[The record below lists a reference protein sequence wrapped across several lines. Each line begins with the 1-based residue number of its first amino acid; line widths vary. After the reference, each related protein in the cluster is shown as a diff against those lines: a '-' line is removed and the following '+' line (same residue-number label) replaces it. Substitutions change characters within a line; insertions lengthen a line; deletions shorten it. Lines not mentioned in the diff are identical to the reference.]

1 MARRTLGRVEVG
13 EISVEGVSRRFR
25 VHAREARTLKD
36 LFVQRGRTEATDV
49 WALRDVS
56 AEIARGEAVGLI
68 GRNGSGKTTLLRVI
82 AGIIKPTAGRVRAE
96 GRIGSLLELGA
107 GFHLDFT
114 GRENVFLNGAIQ
126 GLRRADIKAR
136 FDEIVAFAE
145 LENAI
150 DRPVRTYSSGMT
162 MRLGFAIAAFLDAD
176 ILLLDEVFAVGDE
189 AFQRKCFGRIFAF
202 KEQGGT
208 IVFVS
213 HDASAVERLCER
225 SVFLDGGRVAFDGP
239 TREAVTRYR
248 RALADDADPAERGV
262 GLREWGSGEASIAS
276 ASLVGQE
283 GSERLQFL
291 SGEPFEL
298 RVGVAADGVPPPRL
312 QLELRDDAGVL
323 VAGHAVELRALGWGG
338 GNGARDVRF
347 RIGALPLADGRFH
360 LRLGLTDESG
370 EHVYHWLDDALVF
383 VVYPG
388 DDARGVVRF
397 EGTWMLEENSAT
409 R

>member
-1 MARRTLGRVEVG
+1 MEVG
-13 EISVEGVSRRFR
+13 EISVDGVSRRFR
-25 VHAREARTLKD
+25 IHAREARTLKD
-36 LFVQRGRTEATDV
+36 LVVQRGQSHPTDV

-56 AEIARGEAVGLI
+56 AEIGKGEAVGLI
-68 GRNGSGKTTLLRVI
+68 GRNGSGKTTLLRVV
-82 AGIIKPTAGRVRAE
+82 AGIIKPTTGRVRSE

-107 GFHLDFT
+107 GFHFDFT

-213 HDASAVERLCER
+213 HDAAAVERLCER

-239 TREAVTRYR
+239 TREAVVRYR
-248 RALADDADPAERGV
+248 RALADDANPAERGV

-276 ASLVGQE
+276 AALVGQE
-283 GSERLQFL
+283 GSDRLQFL

-298 RVGVAADGVPPPRL
+298 RVSVEANGVPPPRL
-312 QLELRDDAGVL
+312 QLELRDDAGAL
-323 VAGHAVELRALGWGG
+323 VAGHAVDLRGLGWAG

-360 LRLGLTDESG
+360 LRLGLTDEHG

-388 DDARGVVRF
+388 DDVRGVVRF
-397 EGTWMLEENSAT
+397 EGTWMLEENSAAQ
-409 R
+409 

>member
-1 MARRTLGRVEVG
+1 MEVG
-13 EISVEGVSRRFR
+13 EISVEGVSRCFR
-25 VHAREARTLKD
+25 IHAREARTLKD
-36 LFVQRGRTEATDV
+36 LVVQRGRTEATDV
-49 WALRDVS
+49 WALHDVS
-56 AEIARGEAVGLI
+56 AKIGRGEAVGLI
-68 GRNGSGKTTLLRVI
+68 GRNGSGKTTLLRVV
-82 AGIIKPTAGRVRAE
+82 AGIIEPTAGHVRSD

-225 SVFLDGGRVAFDGP
+225 SVFLEEGHVAFDGP
-239 TREAVTRYR
+239 TREAVVRYR
-248 RALADDADPAERGV
+248 RTLSDDANPAERNA

-276 ASLVGQE
+276 AALVGPE
-283 GSERLQFL
+283 GSDRLQFL

-298 RVGVAADGVPPPRL
+298 RVSVAADGVPPPRL
-312 QLELRDDAGVL
+312 QLELRDDAGGL
-323 VAGHAVELRALGWGG
+323 VAGHAVDLRGLGWTN

-347 RIGALPLADGRFH
+347 RIGSLPLADGRFH
-360 LRLGLTDESG
+360 LRLGLTDEHG
-370 EHVYHWLDDALVF
+370 DHVYHWLDDALVF

-388 DDARGVVRF
+388 DDVRGVVRF

-409 R
+409 Q

>member
-1 MARRTLGRVEVG
+1 MEVG
-13 EISVEGVSRRFR
+13 EIRIEGVSRRFR
-25 VHAREARTLKD
+25 IHAREARTLKD
-36 LFVQRGRTEATDV
+36 LVVQRGQSHATDV

-56 AEIARGEAVGLI
+56 AEIGKGEAVGLI
-68 GRNGSGKTTLLRVI
+68 GRNGSGKTTLLRVV
-82 AGIIKPTAGRVRAE
+82 AGIIKPTAGRIRSE

-126 GLRRADIKAR
+126 GLRRSDIKAR

-225 SVFLDGGRVAFDGP
+225 SVFLDGGRVAFDGR
-239 TREAVTRYR
+239 TREAVVRYR
-248 RALADDADPAERGV
+248 RALADDANPAELGV

-276 ASLVGQE
+276 AALVGQE
-283 GSERLQFL
+283 GSDRLQFL

-298 RVGVAADGVPPPRL
+298 RVSVEAERRPATAAAARAARRRRRPRRRSRRRSAGARLGRWQRRARRVFPDRSAATCGRPLPPPPRPH
-312 QLELRDDAGVL
+312 G
-323 VAGHAVELRALGWGG
+323 RAWR
-338 GNGARDVRF
+338 AR
-347 RIGALPLADGRFH
+347 LPLARRCSRVR
-360 LRLGLTDESG
+360 RLSG
-370 EHVYHWLDDALVF
+370 
-383 VVYPG
+383 G
-388 DDARGVVRF
+388 
-397 EGTWMLEENSAT
+397 
-409 R
+409 

>member
-1 MARRTLGRVEVG
+1 MEVG
-13 EISVEGVSRRFR
+13 EISVEGVSRCFR
-25 VHAREARTLKD
+25 IHAREARTLKD
-36 LFVQRGRTEATDV
+36 LVVQRGRTEATDV
-49 WALRDVS
+49 WALHDVS
-56 AEIARGEAVGLI
+56 AKIGRGEAVGLI
-68 GRNGSGKTTLLRVI
+68 GRNGSGKTTLLRVV
-82 AGIIKPTAGRVRAE
+82 AGIIEPTAGHVRRD

-145 LENAI
+145 LEDAI

-202 KEQGGT
+202 KQQGGT

-225 SVFLDGGRVAFDGP
+225 SVFLDGGRVAFDGA
-239 TREAVTRYR
+239 TREAVVRYR
-248 RALADDADPAERGV
+248 RALADDANPAERGV

-276 ASLVGQE
+276 AALVGQE
-283 GSERLQFL
+283 GSDRLQFL

-298 RVGVAADGVPPPRL
+298 RVSVEANGVPPPRL
-312 QLELRDDAGVL
+312 QLELRDDAGIL
-323 VAGHAVELRALGWGG
+323 VAGHAVDLRGLGWAG

-347 RIGALPLADGRFH
+347 RIGALPLADGRFL
-360 LRLGLTDESG
+360 LRLGLTDEHG

-388 DDARGVVRF
+388 DDVRGVVRF
-397 EGTWMLEENSAT
+397 EGTWMLEENSAS

>member
-1 MARRTLGRVEVG
+1 MQVG
-13 EISVEGVSRRFR
+13 EITVDGVSRRFR
-25 VHAREARTLKD
+25 IHAREARTLKD
-36 LFVQRGRTEATDV
+36 LVVQRGRSHATDV

-56 AEIARGEAVGLI
+56 AEIGKGEALGLI
-68 GRNGSGKTTLLRVI
+68 GRNGSGKTTLLRIV
-82 AGIIKPTAGRVRAE
+82 AGIIKPTTGRVRSE

-126 GLRRADIKAR
+126 GLRRAEIKAR

-213 HDASAVERLCER
+213 HDAAAVERLCER
-225 SVFLDGGRVAFDGP
+225 SVFLEGGRVAFDGP
-239 TREAVTRYR
+239 TREAVARYR

-276 ASLVGQE
+276 AALVGQE
-283 GSERLQFL
+283 GSDRLQFL

-298 RVGVAADGVPPPRL
+298 RVSVEANGVPPPRL
-312 QLELRDDAGVL
+312 QLELRDDAGAL
-323 VAGHAVELRALGWGG
+323 VAGHGVDLRGLGWAG

-360 LRLGLTDESG
+360 LRLGLMDEHG
-370 EHVYHWLDDALVF
+370 EHIYHWLDDALVF

-388 DDARGVVRF
+388 DDIRGVVRF
-397 EGTWMLEENSAT
+397 EGTWMLEENSAA
-409 R
+409 